1 MVYFLRYSDEEE
13 GEHDDEE
20 GKDDDE
26 EDAALFRELMLPLLL
41 WEREKNPWL
50 VSGFPDL

>member
-41 WEREKNPWL
+41 
-50 VSGFPDL
+50 

>member
-1 MVYFLRYSDEEE
+1 MVYFLRYSDDEE

-20 GKDDDE
+20 GKDVDE

-41 WEREKNPWL
+41 
-50 VSGFPDL
+50 

>member
-41 WEREKNPWL
+41 WEREKNP
-50 VSGFPDL
+50 

>member
-1 MVYFLRYSDEEE
+1 MVYFLRYSDDEE

-41 WEREKNPWL
+41 
-50 VSGFPDL
+50 